1 MQAPA
6 PRVRLPAAMQVRFF
20 RGRTPQAL
28 EEEINAWLAER
39 REREIVEIRQSV
51 WNERGVQGGDE
62 LIVSVWYIDD
72 ERDVRTTKAP

>member
-6 PRVRLPAAMQVRFF
+6 PRVRLPATMQVRFF
-20 RGRTPQAL
+20 RESSTRAL

-51 WNERGVQGGDE
+51 WNERGAQGGDE

-72 ERDVRTTKAP
+72 E